1 MNHVRRASA
10 GGFALTVVS
19 AMALIGSGGAAKA
32 DRIGLGNQAAFGNG
46 VIEALD
52 LDTHTV
58 LGSFIPDGAKIGT
71 ANGRGVQLFLGSNL
85 VYYTELSNGFSA
97 TDFIRVAPFN
107 NGLGGADITHFAN
120 PVPGTG
126 VVDLSSDGHGHL
138 FVMTGYP
145 GGPEVVQETDG
156 MGTNIGG
163 PVTLHTLGGGTLS
176 TSDGFTILANGNWL
190 INDGDGVNSYNQ
202 YNPTTGNEIA
212 NTTIQAHTTGG
223 ALCGSSTGVDF
234 YTPSNTLFFDCNLNN
249 MVEDT
254 LAGTSIANNNFDR
267 GSFEDISTDAGT
279 IINPPGAPEPASL
292 SILGAALVGFGLLRR
307 RRNRSA

>member
-19 AMALIGSGGAAKA
+19 AVALIGSGGVAKA
-32 DRIGLGNQAAFGNG
+32 DRIGIANQASFGGG
-46 VIEALD
+46 VIETVD

-58 LGSFIPDGAKIGT
+58 LGSFVPDGAAGSN
-71 ANGRGVQLFLGSNL
+71 NGRGVQLFAGSNL
-85 VYYTELSNGFSA
+85 VYYTELTGSGFGPTVS
-97 TDFIRVAPFN
+97 IEVAPFN
-107 NGLGGADITHFAN
+107 NGAGGHDILTFPN

-126 VVDLSSDGHGHL
+126 VVDLTSDGHGHL

-145 GGPEVVQETDG
+145 NGPEVVQETDG
-156 MGTNIGG
+156 SGHNIGG
-163 PVTLHTLGGGTLS
+163 PITLHMLAGGTLS
-176 TSDGFTILANGNWL
+176 DSDGFAILANGNWL
-190 INDGDGVNSYNQ
+190 INDGDADNHYNQ

-212 NTTIQAHTTGG
+212 GTTIQAHNG
-223 ALCGSSTGVDF
+223 AGVCAESTGVDF
-234 YTPSNTLFFDCNLNN
+234 YAASNTLFFDCNLND
-249 MVEDT
+249 MVENSLT
-254 LAGTSIANNNFDR
+254 GTFIANNNFDR

-279 IINPPGAPEPASL
+279 VINPPGAPEPASL